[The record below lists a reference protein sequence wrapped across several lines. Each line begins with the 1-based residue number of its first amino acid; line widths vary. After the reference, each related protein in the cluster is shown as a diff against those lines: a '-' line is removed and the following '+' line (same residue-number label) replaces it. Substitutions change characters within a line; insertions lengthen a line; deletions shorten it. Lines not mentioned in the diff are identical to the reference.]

1 MLVFWHQQL
10 TMLATPKTGTTA
22 IESALESMAH
32 LAIQRPPQLKHATV
46 RKYHRFI
53 GPWLESAAGRPFT
66 VIATMR
72 EPLDWLGSWYRYRQ
86 REDIGEERKSTAGMS
101 FDQFVQL
108 YCSDTPPASVAVGSQ
123 ANFLAPKV
131 DRNGE
136 KGLDRLFR
144 YERID
149 DLINF
154 LEDRLNCEIILP
166 RLNVSP
172 EASLELDPKTEAKL
186 RRHAAADFEL
196 YDRLCQTTG

>member
-1 MLVFWHQQL
+1 
-10 TMLATPKTGTTA
+10 
-22 IESALESMAH
+22 
-32 LAIQRPPQLKHATV
+32 
-46 RKYHRFI
+46 
-53 GPWLESAAGRPFT
+53 
-66 VIATMR
+66 
-72 EPLDWLGSWYRYRQ
+72 
-86 REDIGEERKSTAGMS
+86 MS
-101 FDQFVQL
+101 FDQFVRL
-108 YCSDTPPASVAVGSQ
+108 YCSDTPLASVAVGSQ

-172 EASLELDPKTEAKL
+172 EASLELDPATEAKL

>member
-123 ANFLAPKV
+123 ANFLSPKV

-154 LEDRLNCEIILP
+154 MEDRLNCEIILP

-172 EASLELDPKTEAKL
+172 EASLELDPTTEAKL